1 MSAQKCDCSKKLV
14 TWLDGEL
21 SIDEAAY
28 LEQHLGACLACRSE
42 MEAYKKVSVAIQAYW
57 HAPTSSGTHQV
68 APLRVLTYIGAA
80 AAAAALAFFLL
91 RPNPRLLVEPA
102 VQPAPATSSV
112 VAVPDAKPTSPAP
125 PPHIKPV
132 RVRHSA
138 ESPQSLQTNWPSVD
152 SAVQI
157 AIPAESLLPPG
168 AVPQGLAFVAD
179 LTIAPDGSPQGLH
192 LEPQLIQ
199 FERSR

>member
-1 MSAQKCDCSKKLV
+1 MTAQKCDCSEKLFA
-14 TWLDGEL
+14 WLDGEL
-21 SIDEAAY
+21 STDDAAY
-28 LEQHLGACLACRSE
+28 LKQHLRACLACRSE
-42 MEAYKKVSVAIQAYW
+42 VEAYKKVSVAVQAYW
-57 HAPTSSGTHQV
+57 HAATSSQTHRA
-68 APLRVLTYIGAA
+68 APLRVLPYVGAA

-91 RPNPRLLVEPA
+91 RPHPRLLETA

-112 VAVPDAKPTSPAP
+112 VAVPDAKPASPAP
-125 PPHIKPV
+125 SAHIKPL

-138 ESPQSLQTNWPSVD
+138 ESPQSLQTNWPPAE

-157 AIPAESLLPPG
+157 AIPAEALFPTG
-168 AVPQGLAFVAD
+168 AVPQGVAFVVD
-179 LTIAPDGSPQGLH
+179 LSIAPDGSPQRLH

>member
-1 MSAQKCDCSKKLV
+1 MSAQKSDCSEKLV
-14 TWLDGEL
+14 AWLDGEL

-28 LEQHLGACLACRSE
+28 LEQHLGACLECGAKVD
-42 MEAYKKVSVAIQAYW
+42 AYKKVGVAVQAYW
-57 HAPTSSGTHQV
+57 HAATSSGTHRV
-68 APLRVLTYIGAA
+68 APIRVLPYIGAA

-91 RPNPRLLVEPA
+91 RPHPRLLEPA
-102 VQPAPATSSV
+102 VQPAPAISYV
-112 VAVPDAKPTSPAP
+112 VAVPDAKPASPAP
-125 PPHIKPV
+125 SLHIKPP

-138 ESPQSLQTNWPSVD
+138 ESPQSLPTNWPPAE

-157 AIPAESLLPPG
+157 AIPAEALFPPG
-168 AVPQGLAFVAD
+168 AVPQGVAFVVD
-179 LTIAPDGSPQGLH
+179 LSIAPDGSPQRLR